1 MSNERRQL
9 GFFDR
14 FLSLWV
20 ALCIAIG
27 VAVGVFVPAIPE
39 ALSTLEVAQVSIP
52 VAVLIWLMV
61 YPMMLKI
68 DFSSIKNA
76 GRKPKGL
83 VVTLVMNWLVKPFTM
98 YAVAWVFLK
107 LVFANLLPESL
118 SSEYLAGAVLLGA
131 APCTAMVFVWSY
143 LTRGHAGYTLI
154 QVAVNDIILIFAYAP
169 IVMALLAIGNVTV
182 PADTVLLSVL
192 LFIVV
197 PLAAGWVSRVTIVR
211 RRGRQWFENTYVPRM
226 GKVTPIGLLVTLV
239 IIFAFQGRT
248 IIENT
253 VHIALIAVPLILQT
267 FLIFSIAYI
276 WTRLWRVEHCV
287 AAPASMIG
295 ASNFFE
301 LAVAVAI
308 SLFGLSSGATLA
320 TVVGVLVEVPVMLA
334 LVRIANRTRRWWP
347 AQLRCEPGT

>member
-1 MSNERRQL
+1 
-9 GFFDR
+9 
-14 FLSLWV
+14 
-20 ALCIAIG
+20 
-27 VAVGVFVPAIPE
+27 
-39 ALSTLEVAQVSIP
+39 
-52 VAVLIWLMV
+52 
-61 YPMMLKI
+61 
-68 DFSSIKNA
+68 
-76 GRKPKGL
+76 
-83 VVTLVMNWLVKPFTM
+83 
-98 YAVAWVFLK
+98 
-107 LVFANLLPESL
+107 
-118 SSEYLAGAVLLGA
+118 
-131 APCTAMVFVWSY
+131 MVFVWSY